1 MPSIR
6 GSSRDMQ
13 GRSGSRSRESNENV
27 DIEVLRKEYRNMQA
41 NRNAFAHESDLVL
54 RKQQATLDKLRAEN
68 ETLKADVSRLQ
79 TRNMTRPINSFEQ
92 SQLDRLYQELD
103 KFTVLV
109 ETEKSKASA
118 MEKEITELRD
128 EIWKRRKQMGGV
140 NAAATNQRNVQK
152 QVSLLESRLDQA
164 LVKFNKTVS
173 RNKRLREE
181 IDSLRGERVTFE
193 KVYRK
198 IEKDL
203 RETKKQMALVIEQS
217 NQAYEQRDKAQLE
230 IVAIE
235 QADRKDEDAYHQ
247 QMNELSDEL
256 EEINQQLLNS
266 TRRNQQPFVVD
277 PIEEERKA
285 AERREAAR
293 ANEIARAEEEYAQ
306 QRKERMQNFEE
317 AFRKI
322 SAATGINDVDE
333 LIRVFIENE
342 EQNFSLF
349 RYMNEQT
356 AEIERLED
364 EINALQEEGE
374 RVRAKQGDGN
384 DREEV
389 LKIEK
394 QIKTAIEQ
402 TAMYD
407 AKCEEQQKLLDEVKD
422 EIKVGIV
429 YKYIICLVCR
439 VKTQQIH
446 IEQLLMIRLNIYP
459 SGQEGEL
466 SITTDN
472 VLHYLGLV
480 EERAIDIV
488 SNYNRLQ
495 AMTDNANKKMSLS
508 DQNGSRR
515 LSINPPRLLD
525 YSSDENSD
533 DGNDSSCLRPVHR
546 NDLDYSKLASR
557 ASMAKQSS
565 RKTVTGRR
573 GSLIFGGRMS
583 MVNNVA
589 FAPGP

>member
-1 MPSIR
+1 MTSTR
-6 GSSRDMQ
+6 GSSRDK
-13 GRSGSRSRESNENV
+13 RESNENV

-54 RKQQATLDKLRAEN
+54 RRQQATLDKLRAEN

-103 KFTVLV
+103 RYTVLV
-109 ETEKSKASA
+109 ETEKTKATT
-118 MEKEITELRD
+118 MEKEMSELRD
-128 EIWKRRKQMGGV
+128 EIWNKRKQMGGV
-140 NAAATNQRNVQK
+140 NAAATNQRNIQK
-152 QVSLLESRLDQA
+152 QVNLLESRLDQA

-181 IDSLRGERVTFE
+181 IDGLRGERVTFE
-193 KVYRK
+193 KVYKK
-198 IEKDL
+198 IEKEL
-203 RETKKQMALVIEQS
+203 REKKKQMAIVIEQS

-230 IVAIE
+230 IAAIE

-256 EEINQQLLNS
+256 EDINQQLLNS
-266 TRRNQQPFVVD
+266 SKRNQQPVVVD
-277 PIEEERKA
+277 PAEEERKI

-322 SAATGINDVDE
+322 SGATGISDVDE
-333 LIRVFIENE
+333 LVRVFIENE

-374 RVRAKQGDGN
+374 RCRAEQGDN
-384 DREEV
+384 ASDKEEIA
-389 LKIEK
+389 KIER
-394 QIKTAIEQ
+394 QIKATEEQ
-402 TAMYD
+402 TAIYSS
-407 AKCEEQQKLLDEVKD
+407 KCEESQKLLDEAKD
-422 EIKVGIV
+422 EIK
-429 YKYIICLVCR
+429 
-439 VKTQQIH
+439 
-446 IEQLLMIRLNIYP
+446 LLLIRLDCQP
-459 SGQEGEL
+459 SGEGGEL

-495 AMTDNANKKMSLS
+495 ALS
-508 DQNGSRR
+508 DGAHKNRVQTNGRASSRR
-515 LSINPPRLLD
+515 CSINPPRLID
-525 YSSDENSD
+525 TDSDNSED
-533 DGNDSSCLRPVHR
+533 DSSLPRPVHR
-546 NDLDYSKLASR
+546 QDLASRASMLASR
-557 ASMAKQSS
+557 ASMARQKRRTTFAGRRNSLAFLNGSS
-565 RKTVTGRR
+565 RQ
-573 GSLIFGGRMS
+573 SI
-583 MVNNVA
+583 A
-589 FAPGP
+589 FSPN